1 MIKLFKFN
9 FKSSRISWI
18 KLSDTESGNFQNW
31 IFSTWFMVFQG
42 IRDGFKR
49 KKIKDNNLIC
59 AWISKECVSSCPRQ
73 NSQKRLLL
81 EVESFNYTFRRSLP
95 YFVFF
100 CFFAGNFAGTA
111 QSADHSSNN
120 GLGKSICSLCAG
132 VGCTIQGGSSVG
144 KFQQEI

>member
-31 IFSTWFMVFQG
+31 IFSTWVMVFQG
-42 IRDGFKR
+42 IWDGFKR
-49 KKIKDNNLIC
+49 NKIKDNNLIC

-73 NSQKRLLL
+73 NSQERLLL

-95 YFVFF
+95 YFF
-100 CFFAGNFAGTA
+100 FFAGNFAGTA